1 MYILYIE
8 QASIKTLELRV
19 DELRSMDFLSKIKKN
34 EFPSSKVEV
43 INLLESKNITDDEAE
58 LCREVIRLCDERNEI
73 KSNIALQKENQKKV
87 DLAQERIRK
96 NIETLSKDSLKTH
109 DVLNKYISMLT
120 VEEEKY
126 FESATTIS
134 ELDDNHKHISSEIEA
149 IKSDLKDSILSRN
162 CLLYT
167 VAGDKD
173 DLSLE
178 KKRERLKA
186 ALSRRG

>member
-1 MYILYIE
+1 
-8 QASIKTLELRV
+8 
-19 DELRSMDFLSKIKKN
+19 MDFLSKIKKN
-34 EFPSSKVEV
+34 EFPSSKGEV
-43 INLLESKNITDDEAE
+43 LNLLVSNNITDDEAA
-58 LCREVIRLCDERNEI
+58 LCREVIRLSDERNEM

-126 FESATTIS
+126 FESTTTIS
-134 ELDDNHKHISSEIEA
+134 ELDDNHKRISSEIEA
-149 IKSDLKDSILSRN
+149 FKSDLKDSILTRN

-167 VAGDKD
+167 VGGDKD

>member
-1 MYILYIE
+1 
-8 QASIKTLELRV
+8 
-19 DELRSMDFLSKIKKN
+19 MDFLSKIKKN

-126 FESATTIS
+126 FESATTIG